1 MRLAMMVAVTL
12 VTLLAA
18 GGAQAKSKNE
28 KLCADLASFKTSL
41 ANLQQMGAQS
51 TIKEVREAEENLYS
65 TGRRIVKEAK
75 HDKNASDLKAAIDDL
90 RRTTQQMPENTTVA
104 AMQSTLESKE
114 IAVRDAAQAFSDTY
128 CPRTAAQ

>member
-1 MRLAMMVAVTL
+1 MVAVAL

-28 KLCADLASFKTSL
+28 KLCADLAKFRTSL
-41 ANLQQMGAQS
+41 ADLQQMGPQS

-75 HDKNASDLKAAIDDL
+75 HDKNAKDLDAAIEDL
-90 RRTTQQMPENTTVA
+90 RRTTQQMPENTTLA
-104 AMQSTLESKE
+104 AVQSTLESKE
-114 IAVRDAAQAFSDTY
+114 AAVRDAAQTFSETY